1 MRYPKSLV
9 MFILIIALLAIVRV
23 HGEEE
28 GEEEGMEYEV
38 DSNGYVISSKKV
50 KMGEE
55 DNENDNKINP
65 NIELPEEDIGI
76 PVEMEEENSGK
87 SEKVVVT
94 NNEDNKKEVQNEEV
108 KKEEEN
114 KDDNQEVVEEK
125 DQGQEANNEEEKAEE
140 ENDQK
145 EEDTKYIEVEIV
157 MDESVI
163 VAENRDFKS
172 YFEEGGRMVVGCFDS
187 LTNTDYLNFRNT
199 SNIMLGTTDIDPFRT
214 DILKFIVNTDSQCR
228 NIVKRY
234 TGLTIFK
241 NDIVYCVLKRC
252 FEYPPQDIED
262 VEKLK
267 EFIEDKEIPYISE
280 YIPERAD
287 FYKQLNIPALVYINN
302 DEEETEQNIGNFL
315 SGIAEENENK
325 FIFLVTNH
333 DKFNMK
339 TLDEP
344 RDHNVLIFAPEF
356 QTLYSIQ
363 EILESGDA
371 INEVSIRS
379 FIKQYEK
386 GVLTPRLIPQ
396 DFEKDW
402 DYENFVVKSV
412 PRYYYPHVL
421 NPTRD
426 SLVLFY
432 KTDCPYSQEAVKS
445 FEKLGKRYANYR
457 TKFSVVKFEAEEQRI
472 PKMSIWRKLEAYPT
486 IVLFKANP
494 YSRVKKEFI
503 VYPDDAGRSAVTL
516 DKWVQIHSFYKPTP
530 IFSEDDY
537 KEQKIMDADYLDV
550 NEKEEEE
557 KEERIQKYLEDPK
570 LIFTRFGH
578 GKDSQIDEQSDD
590 EDSGKEEAEY
600 FFDNINTSTEIPM
613 TGTYYELTS
622 TTYVVK
628 TSYYTPPPSIYDD
641 DEEVVVE
648 EEVIEYVD

>member
-9 MFILIIALLAIVRV
+9 IFILIIALLAIVRV

-94 NNEDNKKEVQNEEV
+94 NNEDNEKEVQNEEV
-108 KKEEEN
+108 KEEEEN

-557 KEERIQKYLEDPK
+557 KEEKIQKYLEDPK

>member
-9 MFILIIALLAIVRV
+9 IFILIIALLAIVRV

-108 KKEEEN
+108 KEEEEN

-432 KTDCPYSQEAVKS
+432 KTDCPYSQE
-445 FEKLGKRYANYR
+445 
-457 TKFSVVKFEAEEQRI
+457 
-472 PKMSIWRKLEAYPT
+472 
-486 IVLFKANP
+486 
-494 YSRVKKEFI
+494 VKK
-503 VYPDDAGRSAVTL
+503 
-516 DKWVQIHSFYKPTP
+516 
-530 IFSEDDY
+530 IFFNR
-537 KEQKIMDADYLDV
+537 IM
-550 NEKEEEE
+550 KR
-557 KEERIQKYLEDPK
+557 KK
-570 LIFTRFGH
+570 
-578 GKDSQIDEQSDD
+578 
-590 EDSGKEEAEY
+590 
-600 FFDNINTSTEIPM
+600 
-613 TGTYYELTS
+613 
-622 TTYVVK
+622 
-628 TSYYTPPPSIYDD
+628 
-641 DEEVVVE
+641 
-648 EEVIEYVD
+648 